1 MVRVAI
7 VENLENTSLGPLA
20 QALDEVEAELEW
32 FRPRQDGSVP
42 LGAHDHDGLIV
53 LGGEQSAVDDA
64 AHPYLPALADVMRRF
79 GDADKSVLGI
89 CLGAQLLARAYGG
102 ENILGSAR
110 EFAWTP
116 LDVTPEGAA
125 DPLFRDL
132 GSRFE
137 SFQWHVDTFTLPD
150 KAVRLVSGPVVA
162 NQCFR
167 VGRAAYGSST
177 SRPASTSS
185 RPGWSSF
192 ATSSSR
198 RRPAGSTATP
208 RSPRATP
215 RRRTG
220 RAMPS
225 RAPSYDPCVLPATR
239 LRPADTVTP
248 RPSHTCPSVGFA
260 RDDGCRRR

>member
-7 VENLENTSLGPLA
+7 VENLENTRLGPLGP
-20 QALDEVEAELEW
+20 ALDEVGAELEW
-32 FRPRQDGSVP
+32 FRPRQDGSLP
-42 LGAHDHDGLIV
+42 SGIHDHDGLIV

-64 AHPYLPALADVMRRF
+64 AHPYLPTLAEVMRGF

-102 ENILGSAR
+102 ENILGSAQ

-132 GSRFE
+132 GPGFE

-150 KAVRLVSGPVVA
+150 KAVRLVSGSDVA

-167 VGRAAYGSST
+167 VGRAAYGMQFHFEASIDVVEAWLVEFRHVVEQRAPGWLDRYPEIAARHAAAADRAGLAIARAFVRSV
-177 SRPASTSS
+177 RPA
-185 RPGWSSF
+185 
-192 ATSSSR
+192 
-198 RRPAGSTATP
+198 
-208 RSPRATP
+208 RSA
-215 RRRTG
+215 
-220 RAMPS
+220 AAAS
-225 RAPSYDPCVLPATR
+225 
-239 LRPADTVTP
+239 
-248 RPSHTCPSVGFA
+248 
-260 RDDGCRRR
+260 